1 MSVTKLRNL
10 ISKAFVLKR
19 GVEDKHSALDG
30 LWENKTICPEESF
43 QLKLLTVTKVLKF
56 QGKNL
61 LEFLA
66 FFTFSDF
73 LWKYQSRLNVKL
85 HLNTA
90 F

>member
-1 MSVTKLRNL
+1 MNVTKLRNL

-43 QLKLLTVTKVLKF
+43 QLLLTVTKALKF

-61 LEFLA
+61 LKFLA
-66 FFTFSDF
+66 FFTFSNF
-73 LWKYQSRLNVKL
+73 VWKYQSRLNVKGTL
-85 HLNTA
+85 RQI
-90 F
+90 

>member
-1 MSVTKLRNL
+1 MNVTKLRNL

-43 QLKLLTVTKVLKF
+43 QLKLLTVSKVLKF

>member
-1 MSVTKLRNL
+1 MNVTKLRNL
-10 ISKAFVLKR
+10 ISKAFALKR
-19 GVEDKHSALDG
+19 GAEDKHSALDG

-61 LEFLA
+61 LKFLA
-66 FFTFSDF
+66 FFTFSVF